1 MAYTKGPYGS
11 VGGAIVAPP
20 TMSARASLSSSR
32 GIDAR
37 TMRYQVAD
45 DGGFEPMDDVANRVL
60 CILAFVVKMDGR
72 IVPREQA
79 ALKARIRTELRGLT
93 EGQEPVIK
101 LIDVTVTDDG
111 KQTSFV
117 GVTYKNLL
125 TDTLNTVN
133 P

>member
-11 VGGAIVAPP
+11 VGGAIVAPA

-45 DGGFEPMDDVANRVL
+45 DGGFEPMDDVTQRVL
-60 CILAFVVKMDGR
+60 CILAFVVKMKGR
-72 IVPREQA
+72 IVPQEQA
-79 ALKARIRTELRGLT
+79 ALKARIRTELRQLT
-93 EGQEPVIK
+93 DGQEPVIK

-111 KQTSFV
+111 RQTSYV

>member
-32 GIDAR
+32 GIDPR
-37 TMRYQVAD
+37 TMRYIIAD
-45 DGGFEPMDDVANRVL
+45 DGGFEPMDDVANDVV
-60 CILAFVVKMDGR
+60 CTLAFVVKMDGR

-79 ALKARIRTELRGLT
+79 ALKARIRTELRRFT
-93 EGQEPVIK
+93 EGQEPIIK
-101 LIDVTVTDDG
+101 LVDVTVTDDG
-111 KQTSFV
+111 QQTSYV